1 MILTSLAASYFRYSF
16 FLQALKLIFL
26 LAGNGTCKPPMG
38 AADNAYYKKCNIND
52 SEIFIKA
59 TGAPTVKI
67 TGGKI
72 IIDFG
77 FSADLVASRNCSACT
92 VRGASV
98 HITPC

>member
-1 MILTSLAASYFRYSF
+1 
-16 FLQALKLIFL
+16 
-26 LAGNGTCKPPMG
+26 MG

>member
-1 MILTSLAASYFRYSF
+1 MPTTKSAILMFVDLNHEHAHMHYQYQFVLDIHSPLFSCV
-16 FLQALKLIFL
+16 Q
-26 LAGNGTCKPPMG
+26 
-38 AADNAYYKKCNIND
+38 D